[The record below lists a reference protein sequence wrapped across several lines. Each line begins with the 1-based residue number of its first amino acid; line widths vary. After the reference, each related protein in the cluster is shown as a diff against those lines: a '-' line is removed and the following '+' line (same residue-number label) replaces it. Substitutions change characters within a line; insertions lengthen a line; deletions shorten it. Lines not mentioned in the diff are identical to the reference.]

1 MRILTLV
8 FSLLFFNTSVYAN
21 DILVIEIDGQV
32 SGLVEVEL
40 LSEVAPKHVERVKA
54 LANIGAYNDVVFHR
68 VIDGFMAQTGDIQF
82 GKKGS
87 SDIGKAG
94 RGGSELPDLS
104 EEFSNL
110 KYSKGVVG
118 MARSAHPDSA
128 NSQFFIMFDEAP
140 FLNGKYTIFG
150 KVISGQNI
158 VDRIKRGEGS
168 NGAVNNPD
176 FMSKVYIH
184 KMKLKHTKIK
194 LLIILT
200 IECLFFPALSF
211 IPLLISFKK

>member
-1 MRILTLV
+1 MRIFTLV

-110 KYSKGVVG
+110 EYSKGVVG

-128 NSQFFIMFDEAP
+128 NSQFFIMFDDAP

-158 VDRIKRGEGS
+158 VDKIKRGEGS
-168 NGAVNNPD
+168 NGAVNDPD
-176 FMSKVYIH
+176 FMSKVYI
-184 KMKLKHTKIK
+184 KDDD
-194 LLIILT
+194 
-200 IECLFFPALSF
+200 
-211 IPLLISFKK
+211 

>member
-110 KYSKGVVG
+110 EYSKGVVG

-128 NSQFFIMFDEAP
+128 NSQFFIMFDDAP

-158 VDRIKRGEGS
+158 VDKIKRGEGS
-168 NGAVNNPD
+168 NGAVNDPD
-176 FMSKVYIH
+176 FMSKVYI
-184 KMKLKHTKIK
+184 K
-194 LLIILT
+194 
-200 IECLFFPALSF
+200 ADD
-211 IPLLISFKK
+211 

>member
-87 SDIGKAG
+87 SAIGKAG
-94 RGGSELPDLS
+94 SGGSELQDLS

-110 KYSKGVVG
+110 EYSKGVVG

-128 NSQFFIMFDEAP
+128 NSQFFIMFDDAP

-150 KVISGQNI
+150 KVILGQNI
-158 VDRIKRGEGS
+158 VDKIKRGEGS
-168 NGAVNNPD
+168 NGAVNDPD
-176 FMSKVYIH
+176 FMSKVYI
-184 KMKLKHTKIK
+184 KDDN
-194 LLIILT
+194 
-200 IECLFFPALSF
+200 
-211 IPLLISFKK
+211 

>member
-40 LSEVAPKHVERVKA
+40 LSKVAPKHVERVKA

-110 KYSKGVVG
+110 EYSKGVVG
-118 MARSAHPDSA
+118 MARSTHPDSA
-128 NSQFFIMFDEAP
+128 NSQFFIMFDDAP

-158 VDRIKRGEGS
+158 VDKIKRGEGS

-176 FMSKVYIH
+176 FMSKVYI
-184 KMKLKHTKIK
+184 KDDD
-194 LLIILT
+194 
-200 IECLFFPALSF
+200 
-211 IPLLISFKK
+211 